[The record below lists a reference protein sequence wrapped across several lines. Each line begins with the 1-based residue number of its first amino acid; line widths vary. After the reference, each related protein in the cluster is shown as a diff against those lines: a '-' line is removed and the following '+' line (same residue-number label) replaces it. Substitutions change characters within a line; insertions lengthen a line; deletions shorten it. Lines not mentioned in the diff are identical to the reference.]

1 VDAGGGAGHD
11 GGLERGIRV
20 RHVPNALTFLRLLSV
35 PAIIW
40 LMLAGR
46 IDAAFWLFVAAGL
59 TDAVDGAIARMFDA
73 HSRLGQWLD
82 PLADKV
88 MLVAVYVTLGVGG
101 QIPLWLVVLV
111 VLRDVVI
118 VLYAVVYVLAGAF
131 SGSPLLISKINTAA
145 QITLAALVLAEH
157 GLGWGGARLTEAF
170 VTVVAVTTVASAAAY
185 LIAANRQPVKGNES

>member
-1 VDAGGGAGHD
+1 M
-11 GGLERGIRV
+11 
-20 RHVPNALTFLRLLSV
+20 RHVPNALTILRLLSV
-35 PAIIW
+35 PLTVW
-40 LMLAGR
+40 LMAAGR
-46 IDAAFWLFVAAGL
+46 LDVAFWLFAAAGI

-88 MLVAVYVTLGVGG
+88 MLVAVYVMLGIGG

-118 VLYAVVYVLAGAF
+118 VLYAVLYVLAGAF
-131 SGSPLLISKINTAA
+131 RGSPLLISKINTAA
-145 QITLAALVLAEH
+145 QIVLAGLVLAHH
-157 GLGWGGARLTEAF
+157 GLNWGGAMLIEAF

-185 LIAANRQPVKGNES
+185 LIAANRQVAAKGE